1 METNG
6 RQRKGSRRMGTIICL
21 GDSLTYGYGVR
32 RAQCW
37 TELAAEMSG
46 WNVVNRGI
54 CGDTT
59 GGMLVRL
66 REILREEI
74 GERNERCFL
83 LMGGCNDI
91 FFSGSSTGAREN
103 MAAMAHQLFA
113 EGEMPLIAVG
123 PGIADGSYPSM
134 WSDLVDFPEAG
145 KVIRQYYEWLE
156 RFCSSFGVR
165 MIDFRGD
172 FRDREGNTRT
182 ELYLD
187 GLHLNPEGHRV
198 MAERVAKVL
207 GVMDRE
213 TMNP

>member
-1 METNG
+1 
-6 RQRKGSRRMGTIICL
+6 MGTIICL

-37 TELAAEMSG
+37 TELAAERSG
-46 WNVVNRGI
+46 WNVINRGI

-66 REILREEI
+66 REILREGI
-74 GERNERCFL
+74 GERDERCFL

-123 PGIADGSYPSM
+123 PGIAKGNLPSM
-134 WSDLVDFPEAG
+134 WSDLVDFPTAG
-145 KVIRQYYEWLE
+145 EVVREYYEWLE
-156 RFCSSFGVR
+156 RFCLSFGIR

-172 FRDREGNTRT
+172 FRDRNGNIRT

>member
-1 METNG
+1 
-6 RQRKGSRRMGTIICL
+6 MGTIICL

-37 TELAAEMSG
+37 TELAAELSG
-46 WNVVNRGI
+46 WNVINRGV

-59 GGMLVRL
+59 GGMLVRM
-66 REILREEI
+66 REILQEGI
-74 GERNERCFL
+74 GEQSERCFL

-123 PGIADGSYPSM
+123 PGIAKGDYPSM
-134 WSDLVDFPEAG
+134 WADLVDFPTAG
-145 KVIRQYYEWLE
+145 EVIREYYEWLE
-156 RFCSSFGVR
+156 CFCSSFGVR

-172 FRDREGNTRT
+172 FRDRNGNIRT

>member
-1 METNG
+1 MEL
-6 RQRKGSRRMGTIICL
+6 ICL
-21 GDSLTYGYGVR
+21 GDSITYGYGVKR
-32 RAQCW
+32 RQRW
-37 TELAAEMSG
+37 TDLVEKQSG
-46 WNVVNRGI
+46 WKLSNYGV
-54 CGDTT
+54 CGDTC
-59 GGMLVRL
+59 GGMLVRM
-66 REILREEI
+66 RELLQSLPGKKEE
-74 GERNERCFL
+74 RYFF

-123 PGIADGSYPSM
+123 PGIAKGNFPTM
-134 WSDLVDFPEAG
+134 WSDLVDFPAAVEVVRA
-145 KVIRQYYEWLE
+145 YYEWLE
-156 RFCSSFGVR
+156 RFCLSFGIR

-172 FRDREGNTRT
+172 FRDREGNIRA

>member
-1 METNG
+1 
-6 RQRKGSRRMGTIICL
+6 MGTIICL

-74 GERNERCFL
+74 GERDERCFL

-172 FRDREGNTRT
+172 FRDREGNIRT

>member
-1 METNG
+1 
-6 RQRKGSRRMGTIICL
+6 MGTIICL

-37 TELAAEMSG
+37 TELAAKMSG

-74 GERNERCFL
+74 GERDEHCFL

-172 FRDREGNTRT
+172 FRDREGNIRT

>member
-1 METNG
+1 
-6 RQRKGSRRMGTIICL
+6 MGTIICL

-37 TELAAEMSG
+37 TELAAKMSG

-74 GERNERCFL
+74 GEQNERCFL

-172 FRDREGNTRT
+172 FRDREGNIRT

>member
-1 METNG
+1 
-6 RQRKGSRRMGTIICL
+6 MGTIICL

-123 PGIADGSYPSM
+123 PGIAEGNFPSM
-134 WSDLVDFPEAG
+134 WSDLVNFPSAG
-145 KVIRQYYEWLE
+145 TVIREYYEWLE
-156 RFCSSFGVR
+156 RFCLSFGVR

-172 FRDREGNTRT
+172 FRDREGKVRA

-187 GLHLNPEGHRV
+187 GVHLNPEGHRV

>member
-1 METNG
+1 
-6 RQRKGSRRMGTIICL
+6 MGTIICL

-123 PGIADGSYPSM
+123 PGIAVGNYPSM

-165 MIDFRGD
+165 MIDFRRD
-172 FRDREGNTRT
+172 FRDREGNIRI

>member
-1 METNG
+1 
-6 RQRKGSRRMGTIICL
+6 MGTIICL

-74 GERNERCFL
+74 GERDERCFL

-198 MAERVAKVL
+198 MAERVVKVL

>member
-1 METNG
+1 
-6 RQRKGSRRMGTIICL
+6 MGTIICL

-46 WNVVNRGI
+46 WTVVNRGI

-74 GERNERCFL
+74 GEKNERCFL

-123 PGIADGSYPSM
+123 PGIANGSYPSM

-145 KVIRQYYEWLE
+145 AIIRQYYEWLE
-156 RFCSSFGVR
+156 KFCSSFGVR

-172 FRDREGNTRT
+172 FRDREGNTRS

-198 MAERVAKVL
+198 MAGRVAKVL

>member
-1 METNG
+1 
-6 RQRKGSRRMGTIICL
+6 MGTIICL

-66 REILREEI
+66 REILREKI

-172 FRDREGNTRT
+172 FRDREGNTRS

-198 MAERVAKVL
+198 MAGRVAKVL

>member
-1 METNG
+1 
-6 RQRKGSRRMGTIICL
+6 MGTIICL

-74 GERNERCFL
+74 GQRNERCFL

-113 EGEMPLIAVG
+113 EGEMPLIAIG

-172 FRDREGNTRT
+172 FRDREGNIRT

>member
-1 METNG
+1 
-6 RQRKGSRRMGTIICL
+6 MGTIICL

-37 TELAAEMSG
+37 PELAAEMSG

-66 REILREEI
+66 REILREET

-91 FFSGSSTGAREN
+91 FFSGCSTGAREN

>member
-1 METNG
+1 
-6 RQRKGSRRMGTIICL
+6 MGTIICL

-74 GERNERCFL
+74 GQRNERCFL

-113 EGEMPLIAVG
+113 EGEMPLIAIG

-145 KVIRQYYEWLE
+145 KVIRQYLSGWAASQPGRPPRDGRESGKGTRRNGSGDDE
-156 RFCSSFGVR
+156 SV
-165 MIDFRGD
+165 IDVNCGRND
-172 FRDREGNTRT
+172 S
-182 ELYLD
+182 
-187 GLHLNPEGHRV
+187 
-198 MAERVAKVL
+198 
-207 GVMDRE
+207 
-213 TMNP
+213 

>member
-1 METNG
+1 
-6 RQRKGSRRMGTIICL
+6 MGKMICI

-32 RAQCW
+32 RSQCW

-46 WNVVNRGI
+46 WTLVNCGV

-59 GGMLVRL
+59 GGMLARM
-66 REILREEI
+66 RETLREET
-74 GERNERCFL
+74 GSRDERCFL

-123 PGIADGSYPSM
+123 PGIAKGAYPSM
-134 WSDLVDFPEAG
+134 WSDLVDFPEAAEE
-145 KVIRQYYEWLE
+145 IARYYEWLE

-165 MIDFRGD
+165 MIDFRRD
-172 FRDREGNTRT
+172 FRDRAGMPRT
-182 ELYLD
+182 EYYLD

-207 GVMDRE
+207 AVMDRE

>member
-1 METNG
+1 
-6 RQRKGSRRMGTIICL
+6 MGTIICL
-21 GDSLTYGYGVR
+21 GDGLTYGYGVH

-46 WNVVNRGI
+46 WNVINCGI

-59 GGMLVRL
+59 GGMLVRM
-66 REILREEI
+66 REILREET
-74 GERNERCFL
+74 GDRSERCFL

-103 MAAMAHQLFA
+103 MAAMVHQLFSA
-113 EGEMPLIAVG
+113 GEMPLIAVG
-123 PGIADGSYPSM
+123 PGIAKGNFPSM
-134 WSDLVDFPEAG
+134 WSDLVNFPSAET
-145 KVIRQYYEWLE
+145 VIREYYEWLE

-165 MIDFRGD
+165 MVDFRGD
-172 FRDREGNTRT
+172 FRDRAGNLRT
-182 ELYLD
+182 ELFLD

>member
-1 METNG
+1 
-6 RQRKGSRRMGTIICL
+6 MGTIICL

-37 TELAAEMSG
+37 TELAAGMSG

-59 GGMLVRL
+59 GGMLARL
-66 REILREEI
+66 REILREGI
-74 GERNERCFL
+74 GERDERCFL

-123 PGIADGSYPSM
+123 PGIAKGNFPSM
-134 WSDLVDFPEAG
+134 WSDLVDFPTAG
-145 KVIRQYYEWLE
+145 EVVREDYEWLE
-156 RFCSSFGVR
+156 RFCLSFGIR

-172 FRDREGNTRT
+172 SRDREGNIRA

>member
-1 METNG
+1 
-6 RQRKGSRRMGTIICL
+6 MGTIICL

-37 TELAAEMSG
+37 TELAAERSG
-46 WNVVNRGI
+46 WNVINRGI

-59 GGMLVRL
+59 GGMLVRM
-66 REILREEI
+66 REILQEGI
-74 GERNERCFL
+74 GERSERCFL

-123 PGIADGSYPSM
+123 PGIAKGDYPSM
-134 WSDLVDFPEAG
+134 WADLVDFPTAG
-145 KVIRQYYEWLE
+145 EVIREYYEWLE
-156 RFCSSFGVR
+156 RFCLSFGVR

-172 FRDREGNTRT
+172 FRDRNGNIRT

>member
-1 METNG
+1 
-6 RQRKGSRRMGTIICL
+6 MGTIICL

-74 GERNERCFL
+74 GERDERCFL

-91 FFSGSSTGAREN
+91 FFSGCSTGAREN

-172 FRDREGNTRT
+172 FRDREGNIRT

-198 MAERVAKVL
+198 MAERVVKVL

>member
-1 METNG
+1 
-6 RQRKGSRRMGTIICL
+6 MGTIICL

-59 GGMLVRL
+59 GGTLVRL

-74 GERNERCFL
+74 GQRNERCFL

-172 FRDREGNTRT
+172 FRDREGNIRT

>member
-172 FRDREGNTRT
+172 FRDREGNIRT

>member
-1 METNG
+1 
-6 RQRKGSRRMGTIICL
+6 MGTIICL

-37 TELAAEMSG
+37 TELAAEMSD

-74 GERNERCFL
+74 GQRNERCFL

-172 FRDREGNTRT
+172 FRDREGNIRT

-198 MAERVAKVL
+198 MAERVVKVL

>member
-1 METNG
+1 
-6 RQRKGSRRMGTIICL
+6 MGTIICL

-37 TELAAEMSG
+37 TELAAKMSG

-74 GERNERCFL
+74 GERDERCFL

-145 KVIRQYYEWLE
+145 RVIRQYYEWLE
-156 RFCSSFGVR
+156 RFCSRFGVR

-172 FRDREGNTRT
+172 FRDREGNIRT

>member
-1 METNG
+1 
-6 RQRKGSRRMGTIICL
+6 MGTIICL

-37 TELAAEMSG
+37 TELAAKMSG

-74 GERNERCFL
+74 GERDERCFL

-172 FRDREGNTRT
+172 FRDREGNIRT

-198 MAERVAKVL
+198 MAERVPKVL

>member
-1 METNG
+1 M
-6 RQRKGSRRMGTIICL
+6 KSMICI

-37 TELAAEMSG
+37 TTLACGMSG
-46 WNVVNRGI
+46 WTLHNHGI

-66 REILREEI
+66 REILREER
-74 GERNERCFL
+74 GRSDERCFL

-113 EGEMPLIAVG
+113 QGEMPLVAVG
-123 PGIADGSYPSM
+123 PGIAEGGYPSA
-134 WSDLVDFPEAG
+134 WTELVDFPEAAEE
-145 KVIRQYYEWLE
+145 ITRYYDWLE
-156 RFCSSFGVR
+156 RFCDAFGVR

-172 FRDREGNTRT
+172 FRDAEGRPRT

-187 GLHLNPEGHRV
+187 GLHLNADGHRV
-198 MAERVAKVL
+198 MAGRVAKVL
-207 GVMDRE
+207 AVMDRE
-213 TMNP
+213 TMDP

>member
-37 TELAAEMSG
+37 TELAAKMSG

-172 FRDREGNTRT
+172 FRDREGNIRT

>member
-1 METNG
+1 
-6 RQRKGSRRMGTIICL
+6 MGTIICL

-37 TELAAEMSG
+37 TELAAKMSG

-74 GERNERCFL
+74 GERDERCFL

-123 PGIADGSYPSM
+123 PGIADGSFPSI

-172 FRDREGNTRT
+172 FRDREGNIRT

>member
-1 METNG
+1 
-6 RQRKGSRRMGTIICL
+6 MGTIICL

-74 GERNERCFL
+74 GQRNERCFL

-103 MAAMAHQLFA
+103 MAAHQLFA

>member
-1 METNG
+1 
-6 RQRKGSRRMGTIICL
+6 MGTIICL

-37 TELAAEMSG
+37 TELAAKMSG

-74 GERNERCFL
+74 GERDERCFL

-113 EGEMPLIAVG
+113 EGEMPLIAIG

-145 KVIRQYYEWLE
+145 KLIREYYEWLE

-172 FRDREGNTRT
+172 FRDREGNIRT